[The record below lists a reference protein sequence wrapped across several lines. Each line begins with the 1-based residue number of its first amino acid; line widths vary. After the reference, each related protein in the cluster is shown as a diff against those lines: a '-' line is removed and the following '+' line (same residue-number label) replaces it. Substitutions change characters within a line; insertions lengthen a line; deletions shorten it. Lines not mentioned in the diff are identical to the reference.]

1 MILGIFIGSLDREG
15 DCVPPVMLRGRRP
28 WDERFEM
35 SERGGSKSRKAT
47 VSKAPASK
55 APVTKTAA
63 AKPASAKGAATKNAR
78 KTAPPARKGS
88 QSSSAPKASKTPS
101 RQPKQPAETARSLDA
116 SSLLARVIR
125 LESERDRLQA
135 ELATATSRI
144 QALEE
149 SREQVVN
156 RIDWVIDSLRNL
168 VDD

>member
-1 MILGIFIGSLDREG
+1 
-15 DCVPPVMLRGRRP
+15 
-28 WDERFEM
+28 M
-35 SERGGSKSRKAT
+35 SERGGSKSRKAP

-63 AKPASAKGAATKNAR
+63 AKPASAKGAATKNGRKAAR
-78 KTAPPARKGS
+78 PARKS
-88 QSSSAPKASKTPS
+88 TQPSAAPRASKAPA
-101 RQPKQPAETARSLDA
+101 RQPKQAAEKAQPLDA

-168 VDD
+168 IDD

>member
-1 MILGIFIGSLDREG
+1 
-15 DCVPPVMLRGRRP
+15 
-28 WDERFEM
+28 M
-35 SERGGSKSRKAT
+35 SERGGSKSRKAP
-47 VSKAPASK
+47 VSKASASK
-55 APVTKTAA
+55 APVTKTPA
-63 AKPASAKGAATKNAR
+63 AKPVSAKKVVTKNGRKAAR
-78 KTAPPARKGS
+78 PARKS
-88 QSSSAPKASKTPS
+88 VQPSSAPTASKTPA
-101 RQPKQPAETARSLDA
+101 RQPKQAAENARSLDA

-168 VDD
+168 IDD

>member
-1 MILGIFIGSLDREG
+1 MGWKVR
-15 DCVPPVMLRGRRP
+15 
-28 WDERFEM
+28 DERARQQQIAQGTRLQGTRVQNARDEGGCGEVGFCQ
-35 SERGGSKSRKAT
+35 RGGGQERDEGG
-47 VSKAPASK
+47 APPNAQERR
-55 APVTKTAA
+55 ARRIEGAGTAA
-63 AKPASAKGAATKNAR
+63 KAGNR
-78 KTAPPARKGS
+78 KCAP
-88 QSSSAPKASKTPS
+88 
-101 RQPKQPAETARSLDA
+101 LDA

-168 VDD
+168 IDD

>member
-1 MILGIFIGSLDREG
+1 
-15 DCVPPVMLRGRRP
+15 
-28 WDERFEM
+28 M
-35 SERGGSKSRKAT
+35 SERGSGKSRKAT
-47 VSKAPASK
+47 VSKAPASRV
-55 APVTKTAA
+55 PVTKGTAAKTAA
-63 AKPASAKGAATKNAR
+63 AKATTRNGPKAAQGAARKSKASGTAAKASAR
-78 KTAPPARKGS
+78 P
-88 QSSSAPKASKTPS
+88 
-101 RQPKQPAETARSLDA
+101 PKQSAESALPLDA

-168 VDD
+168 IDD

>member
-1 MILGIFIGSLDREG
+1 
-15 DCVPPVMLRGRRP
+15 
-28 WDERFEM
+28 M
-35 SERGGSKSRKAT
+35 SERGSGKSR
-47 VSKAPASK
+47 KAPASK
-55 APVTKTAA
+55 APASRTPLAKGTA
-63 AKPASAKGAATKNAR
+63 AKPASAKEAATRNAPKTARAAR
-78 KTAPPARKGS
+78 KSTASSPAPRAARPPAR
-88 QSSSAPKASKTPS
+88 P
-101 RQPKQPAETARSLDA
+101 PKQSATSAQPLDA

-168 VDD
+168 IDD

>member
-1 MILGIFIGSLDREG
+1 
-15 DCVPPVMLRGRRP
+15 
-28 WDERFEM
+28 M
-35 SERGGSKSRKAT
+35 SERGSGKSRKAPVPKT
-47 VSKAPASK
+47 PASR
-55 APVTKTAA
+55 TAV
-63 AKPASAKGAATKNAR
+63 AKGAASKSTATKDTAAR
-78 KTAPPARKGS
+78 KAQKPARKGAAS
-88 QSSSAPKASKTPS
+88 RTAQKAASTTA
-101 RQPKQPAETARSLDA
+101 RQPKQSAENAPPLDA

-168 VDD
+168 IDD